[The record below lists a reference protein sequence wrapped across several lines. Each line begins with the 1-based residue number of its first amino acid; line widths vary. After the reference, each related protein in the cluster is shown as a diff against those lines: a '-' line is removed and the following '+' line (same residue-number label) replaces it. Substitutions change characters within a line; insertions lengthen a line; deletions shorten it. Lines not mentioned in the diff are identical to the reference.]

1 MTPSVIA
8 QSARTHS
15 DVFFAGASDGEAT
28 VRSVLQNAWVIDEYS
43 ETGCNMK
50 GKTTYCVH

>member
-1 MTPSVIA
+1 MA

-28 VRSVLQNAWVIDEYS
+28 VRSVLQKAWVAGEYS
-43 ETGCNMK
+43 ETGYNMK
-50 GKTTYCVH
+50 R

>member
-15 DVFFAGASDGEAT
+15 EVFFAGASDGEAI
-28 VRSVLQNAWVIDEYS
+28 VRSVLQKAWVIGQYS
-43 ETGCNMK
+43 ETGCNMME
-50 GKTTYCVH
+50 